1 MLLRTISIGTRAAI
15 GFAVITLTMLF
26 VGLFSLM
33 QMATLDRAA
42 NRINDLWMPGII
54 SVQKLSLSIHT
65 MRLEGQ
71 RFRAS
76 HDPVVR
82 QKSKALIK
90 RAEQELDAHLS
101 QYQARQGGP
110 EEVALL
116 GSIQASLG
124 RYVLT
129 LDEVIAL
136 LDAQTLDQE
145 ALERLNA
152 RLADIGSELT
162 RAMDQLVKLNEA
174 GAGAAAN
181 ETRTLYGNMQLIIG
195 VVLTLSVV
203 VTVALAWLLT
213 RSIVGPIREAVSAA
227 QMIAKGDLSGRI
239 EHAGSD
245 EPAALLKA
253 MRDMQQN
260 LRSTIEGI
268 GVSANQL
275 AAAAEEMSSVM
286 GHSTQGLQ
294 QQCEQIE
301 HTATAVTQMS
311 SAVDEVA
318 LNAVSTSELSR
329 ASDRQSQKGH
339 AEVSE
344 TIALIQGLVEEVLQ
358 AVGQAENL
366 SRYTD
371 EISSVLSVIHSISDQ
386 TNLLALNAAIEAAR
400 AGDAGRGF
408 AVVAD
413 EVRSLAKRTQAST
426 LEIGAMIQSIQTGT
440 GATVF
445 ALQHSAEKANQTL
458 DRARAAGHALEQIT
472 LAIAKIN
479 ERNLFIA
486 TATEQQAL
494 AARDVDRSL
503 LTIRDLSTQSA
514 AGATQT
520 SSASGELA
528 RLAINLNGMIAHF
541 AL

>member
-1 MLLRTISIGTRAAI
+1 
-15 GFAVITLTMLF
+15 
-26 VGLFSLM
+26 
-33 QMATLDRAA
+33 
-42 NRINDLWMPGII
+42 
-54 SVQKLSLSIHT
+54 
-65 MRLEGQ
+65 
-71 RFRAS
+71 
-76 HDPVVR
+76 
-82 QKSKALIK
+82 
-90 RAEQELDAHLS
+90 
-101 QYQARQGGP
+101 
-110 EEVALL
+110 
-116 GSIQASLG
+116 
-124 RYVLT
+124 
-129 LDEVIAL
+129 
-136 LDAQTLDQE
+136 
-145 ALERLNA
+145 
-152 RLADIGSELT
+152 
-162 RAMDQLVKLNEA
+162 
-174 GAGAAAN
+174 
-181 ETRTLYGNMQLIIG
+181 
-195 VVLTLSVV
+195 
-203 VTVALAWLLT
+203 
-213 RSIVGPIREAVSAA
+213 
-227 QMIAKGDLSGRI
+227 
-239 EHAGSD
+239 
-245 EPAALLKA
+245 
-253 MRDMQQN
+253 
-260 LRSTIEGI
+260 
-268 GVSANQL
+268 
-275 AAAAEEMSSVM
+275 M